1 MGIIPITKLSLVKKL
16 YYQDKLPMKD
26 VAKELNVSLD
36 AVVYFMRKQNLIRR
50 TLREDSIIRFAK
62 KLPSFT
68 LTKKLT
74 KRQEVLKTV
83 GVTLYWGE
91 GYKTEKS
98 NGIDLANS
106 DIFIITIFLSFLREV
121 CGIDENRLRVLLYC
135 HENQDQEI
143 LINLWSKKTKIPK
156 SQFTKPY
163 VRKVTEYGTIRTM
176 PYGLVH
182 IRYADKKLL
191 FVIKKWIEEYKV
203 L

>member
-1 MGIIPITKLSLVKKL
+1 MGVIPITKLSFVKKL
-16 YYQDKLPMKD
+16 YYQDKLPMKQ
-26 VAKELNVSLD
+26 VANELGVSLD
-36 AVVYFMRKQNLIRR
+36 AVVYFMRKQNLLRR
-50 TLREDSIIRFAK
+50 TLREDSVVRFAK

-68 LTKKLT
+68 LIKKLT
-74 KRQEVLKTV
+74 KRQEVLKII

-98 NGIDLANS
+98 NGVDLANS

-121 CGIDENRLRVLLYC
+121 CGIDERRLRVLLYC
-135 HENQDQEI
+135 HENQNQET
-143 LINLWSKKTKIPK
+143 LIHFWSKKTKIPK

-163 VRKVTEYGTIRTM
+163 VRKIKEYGTIRTM

-191 FVIKKWIEEYKV
+191 TVIKKWIEEYKV
-203 L
+203 F

>member
-1 MGIIPITKLSLVKKL
+1 
-16 YYQDKLPMKD
+16 MKE
-26 VAKELNVSLD
+26 VAKELSVSLD
-36 AVVYFMRKQNLIRR
+36 AVVYFMRKHNLVRR
-50 TLREDSIIRFAK
+50 TLSEDSIIRFAN
-62 KLPSFT
+62 KLPSFV

-74 KRQEVLKTV
+74 KRQEVLKV
-83 GVTLYWGE
+83 IGVTLYWGE

-106 DIFIITIFLSFLREV
+106 DVFIVTKFLSFLREV
-121 CGIDENRLRVLLYC
+121 CGIHESRLRVLLYC
-135 HENQDQEI
+135 HENQNQET
-143 LINLWSKKTKIPK
+143 LIDFWSKKTKIPK

-163 VRKVTEYGTIRTM
+163 VRKIKEYGTIRTM

-191 FVIKKWIEEYKV
+191 LVVKKWIEEYKV

>member
-1 MGIIPITKLSLVKKL
+1 MGVIPISKLALVKKL
-16 YYQDKLPMKD
+16 YYQEKLPMKM
-26 VAKELNVSLD
+26 VAEKLGVTLD
-36 AVVYFMRKQNLIRR
+36 AVVYFMRKQNLVRR
-50 TLREDSIIRFAK
+50 TISEDSVIRFNN

-68 LTKKLT
+68 LATRLT
-74 KRQEVLKTV
+74 ERQKMLKII

-98 NGIDLANS
+98 NGVDLANS
-106 DIFIITIFLSFLREV
+106 DVFIILSFLSFLREV
-121 CGIDENRLRVLLYC
+121 CGINESRLRVLLYC
-135 HENQDQEI
+135 HENQNQED
-143 LINLWSKKTKIPK
+143 LIKYWSKKTKIPK

-163 VRKVTEYGTIRTM
+163 VRKITEYGTIRTM